1 MMKEELEPQY
11 APLLDTDVVCTLLD
25 VYELEG
31 DEWRPA
37 YDHEDTLIQL
47 LVTEGVREL
56 SERVIRPGRYRV
68 VARNQRTKRMITRKD
83 WNIRPSRRSSTS
95 ATPAFQIMGVYQ
107 QQARAAMHAHARV
120 EKSMMEER
128 KRFDEQLEAERKAHT
143 GQLEA
148 ERKHH
153 EAMLTAIR
161 ERADSEVKS
170 MRDQLDT
177 ARTQGHKA
185 EVTMASLG
193 SRLEA
198 RDERVIQLEDQL
210 EELRAEVMRA
220 QGLAADLKQKADDS
234 EFSPLDAILQ
244 MDQALEVLG
253 KTAERFGKK

>member
-1 MMKEELEPQY
+1 MMTEDIEPQY
-11 APLLDTDVVCTLLD
+11 APLLDTEVACALLD
-25 VYELEG
+25 VYELDG
-31 DEWRPA
+31 HDWRPA

-56 SERVIRPGRYRV
+56 SERIIRPGRYRV
-68 VARNQRTKRMITRKD
+68 LARHPRTKRMITRKD
-83 WNIRPSRRSSTS
+83 WNLRPSRRSSSS

-107 QQARAAMHAHARV
+107 QQARDSMAAHARV

-128 KRFDEQLEAERKAHT
+128 KRFDEQLEAERKAHN

-153 EAMLTAIR
+153 ESMLLAIR
-161 ERADSEVKS
+161 ERAETEVKL
-170 MRDQLDT
+170 MREQLD
-177 ARTQGHKA
+177 AAKEQAHKA
-185 EVTMASLG
+185 EVTMASLS

-210 EELRAEVMRA
+210 SELQTEVMRTK
-220 QGLAADLKQKADDS
+220 GIAADLKQRADDN

-244 MDQALEVLG
+244 MDQALDVLG
-253 KTAERFGKK
+253 KTAERFTKK